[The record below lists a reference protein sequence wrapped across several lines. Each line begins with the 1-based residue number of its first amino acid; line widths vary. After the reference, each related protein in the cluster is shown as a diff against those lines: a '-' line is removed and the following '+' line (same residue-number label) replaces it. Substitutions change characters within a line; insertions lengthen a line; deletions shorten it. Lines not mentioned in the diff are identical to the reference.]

1 MFEKFKRLCI
11 KNYNIDS
18 TKRFE
23 KKKNCKIMLDLCLCA
38 IKVANN
44 IFNNET
50 FHVELFIFVYRDVKN
65 ILSFF
70 ESFIVKKKATG
81 NYNIR

>member
-1 MFEKFKRLCI
+1 
-11 KNYNIDS
+11 
-18 TKRFE
+18 
-23 KKKNCKIMLDLCLCA
+23 MLDLCLCA